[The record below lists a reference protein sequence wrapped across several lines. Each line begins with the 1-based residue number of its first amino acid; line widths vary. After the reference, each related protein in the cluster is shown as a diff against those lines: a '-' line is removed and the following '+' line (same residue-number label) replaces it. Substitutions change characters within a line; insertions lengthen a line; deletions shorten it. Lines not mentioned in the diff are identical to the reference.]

1 MQFQEHLFHATCF
14 KCELS
19 YVMSYFFFLVS
30 MSFIVL
36 ITTQT
41 KLFNAGDDIPVIH
54 FIIITIW
61 AFISLFVSRVIC
73 YKKEDEFESN
83 ALLYESNV

>member
-1 MQFQEHLFHATCF
+1 MNFQEHLFHATFF

-19 YVMSYFFFLVS
+19 YAMSYFFFLIS

-36 ITTQT
+36 ITTKT
-41 KLFNAGDDIPVIH
+41 NIFNAGKDTSVLN
-54 FIIITIW
+54 FIIIMTW

-73 YKKEDEFESN
+73 YKKQEIPASN
-83 ALLYESNV
+83 TLLYESKV